1 MIEIMLI
8 GGLAVLVALCVGDLI
23 APSPRPTTGT
33 PEQPWQTFL
42 SAI

>member
-23 APSPRPTTGT
+23 SPYPRGSTNA

-42 SAI
+42 FTI